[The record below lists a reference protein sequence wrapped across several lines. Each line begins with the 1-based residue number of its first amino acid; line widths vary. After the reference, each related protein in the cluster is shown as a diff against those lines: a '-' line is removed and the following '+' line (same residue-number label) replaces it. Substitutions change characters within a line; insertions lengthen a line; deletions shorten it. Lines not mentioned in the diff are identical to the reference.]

1 MTNVAQRASSDELEY
16 NPGPNMMSQNSRV
29 SERSC
34 RALIYTNLHLITNKA
49 GHNDEVNGE
58 PGPEALST

>member
-1 MTNVAQRASSDELEY
+1 
-16 NPGPNMMSQNSRV
+16 MMSQNSRV

-34 RALIYTNLHLITNKA
+34 RALIYTNLHLKTNKA

-58 PGPEALST
+58 PGPEARST